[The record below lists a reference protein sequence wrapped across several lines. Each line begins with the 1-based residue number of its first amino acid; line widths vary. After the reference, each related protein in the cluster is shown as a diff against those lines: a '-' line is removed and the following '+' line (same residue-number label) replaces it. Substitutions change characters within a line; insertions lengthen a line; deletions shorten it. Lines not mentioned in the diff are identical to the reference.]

1 MRRFKCG
8 DILVE
13 IYKKD
18 KYVVGSNYPN
28 GYFLD
33 ILVNGRVYTTPNWIT
48 ELHANARMIKVGR
61 WNGEREIDD
70 GEV

>member
-18 KYVVGSNYPN
+18 KYVVGTVCPN

-33 ILVNGRVYTTPNWIT
+33 ILVNGRVYTTPHWIT
-48 ELHANARMIKVGR
+48 ELHANTCMVKVGR
-61 WNGEREIDD
+61 WGGESEIDD
-70 GEV
+70 AKF